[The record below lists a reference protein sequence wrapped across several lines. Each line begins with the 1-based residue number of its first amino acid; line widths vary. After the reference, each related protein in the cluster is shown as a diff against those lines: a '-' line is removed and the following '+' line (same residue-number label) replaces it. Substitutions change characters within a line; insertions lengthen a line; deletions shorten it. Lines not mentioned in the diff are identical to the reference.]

1 MAYKGQPVPSTQKVV
16 TRAKISDGK
25 SVNLKVP
32 VGKSVL
38 AQNFYLINGFFGVA
52 MQDGSANDDIVLQIE
67 QAEYETDNIVTT
79 EAFALGEKIYWDDT
93 EGKFTTTAG
102 DNRLVGRVT
111 EPKDSNNAIWF
122 ILLPQQ

>member
-1 MAYKGQPVPSTQKVV
+1 MAFQGQPINTTQVAV

-25 SVNLKVP
+25 SVTLKVP
-32 VGKSVL
+32 AGKTVE
-38 AQNFYLINGFFGVA
+38 AQNFYLINSFFGVA
-52 MQDGSANDDIVLQIE
+52 MQAGAEGDEIVLQIE

-93 EGKFTTTAG
+93 AGKFTTTEAT
-102 DNRLVGRVT
+102 NRLVGRVT
-111 EPKDSNNAIWF
+111 DPKDSNNTIWF